1 MEWMLARDW
10 FHSAS
15 KLDAADARHVLIFQ
29 KKLYDDPDCTSRG
42 LNFEALRGVRDRRV
56 KSLRVDGGI
65 RAIVWHDGPL
75 GVLLYVDQHV
85 PAYRWAESAKVNVT
99 TLAHCVAVA
108 VAMDADVDGADE
120 QLWLRTGDLSLDEQ
134 EPGLFGCF
142 STTELRDA
150 GVPEILLPTVRSL
163 CDDAALDEL
172 SPALDPDLGDRL
184 MALYLGMDGV
194 DVARAKKAEMA
205 SAVSAPEP
213 GSASEAS
220 TGSEDA
226 LDASCADPD
235 LPPGSTQALP
245 LRDVDPDDFQRMLE
259 NPTEWWVAFADPV
272 QRKIA
277 EGTFSG
283 AVLVTGGAGTG
294 KTIVAMHRARHLARK
309 GKRVLLTSYNVAL
322 CEAIRR
328 DITLLCDEAEL
339 ERITVRNID
348 DEALQLCPDDQLPLD
363 VGKSELFA
371 LRIKRATE
379 LLSKKGNKSPY
390 DAVIVDETQDV
401 DVSRLAL
408 IRLLAGK
415 GRDSL
420 TLLGD
425 MNQRIYGEP
434 LDLEDLHIS
443 VEGRAF
449 ALAAGYR
456 TTREIAEFG
465 QRILAD
471 EGGDARDIARTVE
484 APEAG
489 VSGPRPA
496 MVEFAS
502 PDEEAVAVAMSILAK
517 IQAGVPPERIAVFA
531 RRWKRLGDVE
541 RALTALGVPRMD
553 TSLGREAPRVG
564 VRLTTMHQARG
575 LEFREV
581 FVVGASD
588 TELPDPAPLEKA
600 ETDAKWGLVHDAER
614 RLFHVS
620 ATRATHELQVSWVGD
635 PTGYLELCAEV
646 ADCRSGFDV
655 AQFLACELDTAMLE
669 GDSAGFR
676 IAGQDYVAGGR
687 QIARK
692 LSAYLALC
700 EHDWT

>member
-1 MEWMLARDW
+1 
-10 FHSAS
+10 
-15 KLDAADARHVLIFQ
+15 
-29 KKLYDDPDCTSRG
+29 
-42 LNFEALRGVRDRRV
+42 
-56 KSLRVDGGI
+56 
-65 RAIVWHDGPL
+65 
-75 GVLLYVDQHV
+75 
-85 PAYRWAESAKVNVT
+85 
-99 TLAHCVAVA
+99 
-108 VAMDADVDGADE
+108 MDADLDTDHQQRWQGARSLSRDG
-120 QLWLRTGDLSLDEQ
+120 
-134 EPGLFGCF
+134 EPGLFDVL
-142 STTELRDA
+142 STSELRKA
-150 GVPEILLPTVRSL
+150 GVPDILLPVVRGICS
-163 CDDAALDEL
+163 DAAFDEL
-172 SPALDPDLGDRL
+172 EPALDADLYDRL
-184 MALYLGMDGV
+184 LALCLGEDAA
-194 DVARAKKAEMA
+194 DLARRPDAEA
-205 SAVSAPEP
+205 ASAPEP
-213 GSASEAS
+213 AREPEAS
-220 TGSEDA
+220 PDTTA
-226 LDASCADPD
+226 TLDSSCTEPD
-235 LPPGSTQALP
+235 LPPGSTEALP
-245 LRDVDPDDFQRMLE
+245 LRDIDPDDFQRMLE

-277 EGTFSG
+277 GSTFSG

-309 GKRVLLTSYNVAL
+309 GKRVLITSYNVAL

-328 DITLLCDEAEL
+328 DITLLCDKADL

-348 DEALQLCPDDQLPLD
+348 DEALQLCPDDQLLLD
-363 VGKSELFA
+363 MEKSELFA
-371 LRIKRATE
+371 LRIKRATTF
-379 LLSKKGNKSPY
+379 LSKKGNKSPY

-443 VEGRAF
+443 VEGRTF
-449 ALAAGYR
+449 TLSAGYR

-471 EGGDARDIARTVE
+471 EDGDAREIARTVE

-502 PDEEAVAVAMSILAK
+502 PEEEAVAVAMAILAK

-531 RRWKRLGDVE
+531 RRWKRLAGVE
-541 RALTALGVPRMD
+541 CALTALGVPRMD

-588 TELPDPAPLEKA
+588 AELPDPAPLEKA
-600 ETDAKWGLVHDAER
+600 ENDVKRSLVHDAER

-620 ATRATHELQVSWVGD
+620 ATRATHELRVSWIGK
-635 PTGYLELCAEV
+635 PTDYLERCAGV

-655 AQFLACELDTAMLE
+655 DQFLGCELDTATLE
-669 GDSAGFR
+669 EDPAGFR

-687 QIARK
+687 QIARV
-692 LSAYLALC
+692 LSAYLAG
-700 EHDWT
+700 HDKEWES